1 MDNRLLPSKFSL
13 GQEATSIKKRGDA
26 QGADVLSAMVTVALA
41 GEPTS

>member
-26 QGADVLSAMVTVALA
+26 HA
-41 GEPTS
+41 GRFFQA